1 MTESLKPILVVDDE
15 PKIVD
20 VVKSYL
26 ENAGYQVHVSFNG
39 RDALDV
45 FDRVHPVLVVL
56 DLMLPD
62 LSGEEVCQKL
72 RATSR
77 VPIIMLTAKAEE
89 EDILTGLGLG
99 ADDYVAKPFS
109 PRQLVARVEAVLRRT
124 THETIP
130 LANLLSYHDGDLEID
145 SLKREVRKQGAAVG
159 LTPNE
164 YKILATL
171 VKYPQKAFT
180 RDELVLMALGEDYDG
195 FDRTIDTHVKN
206 LRQKI
211 ETDPK
216 SPRYILTVHGV
227 GYRFGGGDSKK

>member
-1 MTESLKPILVVDDE
+1 MTESLKSILVVDDE

-26 ENAGYQVHVSFNG
+26 ENAGYQAHVAFNG
-39 RDALDV
+39 RDALEV
-45 FDRVHPVLVVL
+45 FGRVHPVLVVL

-72 RATSR
+72 RAISR

-99 ADDYVAKPFS
+99 ADDYVSKPFS

-130 LANLLSYHDGDLEID
+130 LANILSYHGGDLEID
-145 SLKREVRKQGAAVG
+145 SLKREVRKQGVPSA

-171 VKYPQKAFT
+171 AKYPQKAFT

-211 ETDPK
+211 EADPK
-216 SPRYILTVHGV
+216 NPRYVLTVHGV
-227 GYRFGGGDSKK
+227 GYRFGGGDSRK